1 MLKLL
6 IGCVV
11 VAPCVA
17 SGPSRG
23 ADEVLLVS
31 SRDNTLYETDDGSLS
46 NGAGQHCFAGTTA
59 LGEKRRAL
67 VAFDLTGAIPEGSII
82 VGATLTLHMSKTIVG
97 GVDVSI
103 SRVLRDWGEG
113 ASDAVGAEGQ
123 GAPAQPGDATWLHTF
138 YPGGFWDA
146 AGGDFEPVPSASVVV
161 GAVGA
166 YSWGST
172 DRMVAD
178 VQAWVDDSATNF
190 GWIVVADESVVP
202 GAKRFDTREYPDPAV
217 RPTLRVEFV
226 PPCLADWDGD
236 GEATTLDFLAFLNDW
251 AAGDPRADLNGDGTV
266 NTIDFLAF
274 LNAWSAGC
282 G

>member
-1 MLKLL
+1 MRMLVRV
-6 IGCVV
+6 VV
-11 VAPCVA
+11 VASSVTPGFVFA
-17 SGPSRG
+17 S
-23 ADEVLLVS
+23 DEVLLVAV
-31 SRDNTLYETDDGSLS
+31 RDNTLCETDDGSLS

-67 VAFDLTGAIPEGSII
+67 VAFDLAGAIPEGSVI
-82 VGATLTLHMSKTIVG
+82 VSATLTLNMSKTIVG
-97 GVDVSI
+97 GVDVAI
-103 SRVLRDWGEG
+103 HRVLRDWGEG

-123 GAPAQPGDATWLHTF
+123 GAPAEPGDATWLHTF
-138 YPGGFWDA
+138 YPGEFWNQ
-146 AGGDFEPVPSASVVV
+146 AGGDFDPAPSASVVV

-166 YSWGST
+166 YAWGST

-178 VQAWVDDSATNF
+178 VQAWLDDPTTNF
-190 GWIVVADESVVP
+190 GWVAVADESVVP
-202 GAKRFDTREYPDPAV
+202 GAKRFDTREHPDPLV

-226 PPCLADWDGD
+226 PPCVADWDGD
-236 GEATTLDFLAFLNDW
+236 GAATTLDFLAFLNDW